1 MQIINNIIDF
11 FKNITQEQLIDIG
24 VACIII
30 LIATQSSHTSMY
42 KYLCLFLGVSI
53 GHILNEKVI
62 HFDPKTT
69 VANKYIIAIT
79 GYIFCAII

>member
-30 LIATQSSHTSMY
+30 LIA
-42 KYLCLFLGVSI
+42 I
-53 GHILNEKVI
+53 
-62 HFDPKTT
+62 
-69 VANKYIIAIT
+69 IIAPIISYLLIKMFNYKEKDKSKIKKNPLYT
-79 GYIFCAII
+79 TFKALIVWVYIQEY